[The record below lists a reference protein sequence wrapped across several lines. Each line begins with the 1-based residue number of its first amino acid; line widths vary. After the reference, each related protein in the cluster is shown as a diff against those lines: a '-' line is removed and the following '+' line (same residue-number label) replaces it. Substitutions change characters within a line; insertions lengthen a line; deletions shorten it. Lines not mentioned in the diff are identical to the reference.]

1 MNGELTQVNG
11 GIATISSMTRSINS
25 DNPAYMD
32 EEREPGKT
40 EQEYAEEINAAV
52 TKGRDIALQA
62 HLVFVTEHTTSTEFM
77 PHADKLNE
85 VLAELNKM
93 IDKPQE

>member
-1 MNGELTQVNG
+1 M
-11 GIATISSMTRSINS
+11 ATISSMTRSINS
-25 DNPAYMD
+25 GNPAHMD
-32 EEREPGKT
+32 EEREQGKT
-40 EQEYAEEINAAV
+40 EQEYAEEIYAAV

-77 PHADKLNE
+77 HHADKLND
-85 VLAELNKM
+85 VLAELNRM